1 METFMKREVEEENE
15 RRFLTFVCLATEK
28 CQHMNWYTRLK
39 ITGCGEVWSFI
50 TVGKALDVDEVLF
63 EIEPMIVKAMIGN
76 TFYSTSQNDKL
87 TAVCCLCKN
96 LLEKDRVKT
105 EKKTKYFFFPPL
117 SFEVSVLGLFFAIII
132 KPNIQWTC
140 WAFKT
145 YAMHGILWSLFESCL
160 SLKQRNYVGYP
171 GLSGTVVSQVIM
183 WFL

>member
-1 METFMKREVEEENE
+1 MKREVEEENE

-28 CQHMNWYTRLK
+28 CQHMNWYTQL

-87 TAVCCLCKN
+87 TAVPFLCKN

-105 EKKTKYFFFPPL
+105 EKKPKYFFFPPVFWGECVR
-117 SFEVSVLGLFFAIII
+117 SIFCHHNQTKYSVNMLGL
-132 KPNIQWTC
+132 
-140 WAFKT
+140 
-145 YAMHGILWSLFESCL
+145 
-160 SLKQRNYVGYP
+160 
-171 GLSGTVVSQVIM
+171 
-183 WFL
+183 